1 MALTPS
7 GNPIALQDAGTNQSV
22 TTDPILLD
30 RTITVGSTSMNTMQ
44 AWTDIAYTPFGGT
57 TYYTTYV
64 KDLTGGNLYGYSP
77 SFSRTAWGFLSPGHG
92 ASSSSTLGPSGLLSF
107 HDGTGPT
114 SGSSGSYYSQSSTY
128 SGSGVMGS
136 QPAALFGGGPWGQT
150 PTTASGSSGQFHE
163 SFTQT
168 YSYQGRTNNGFGIN
182 ISNAGTSI
190 GSFGSSAPYDQQYW
204 TGSSGIKWN
213 VQQILWSKN
222 TKSNGAFPNL
232 NGPYNGSHE
241 TGSNAGNFVF
251 LFITRSDGQTVSD
264 SVANAYTAEEVFSHL
279 KIGTGTTVFKSHHS
293 GVSHSPGLSGIA
305 PTRYGRAAYT
315 SNSNIGFYY
324 FWQGVADSVIDNLGT
339 TGSRDFEIYGPRTS
353 VTYNNGIAEEHGGN
367 DSADVKAS
375 DYIKGGPSGFVA
387 AAHPSNNISSYS
399 TYGSAQIN
407 FSDYYGTTKMAGAS
421 TTVLGISNSNDTTSG
436 YYQAR
441 GAGAQGHDYY
451 YQYQVGNTLRPGFGA
466 FKDGGVNGT
475 VTAAP
480 LRSINNV
487 EQRITFAALQS
498 NPAGFY
504 MMLTMTPTSGNAS
517 DVIGPGDFTSFEWK
531 MPSNDPSRQ
540 TLTTYETGLTGQ
552 YSANIGVTFNTTVT
566 TATVSG
572 QLVPSRHLYWAW
584 PYSTYSS
591 TASNNLGR
599 YWATDGFSSN
609 SSWDRDFEIDF
620 S

>member
-1 MALTPS
+1 MTLTPS

-64 KDLTGGNLYGYSP
+64 KDLTGGTMYGYSP

-92 ASSSSTLGPSGLLSF
+92 AGSSSTLGTAGLLSF

-114 SGSSGSYYSQSSTY
+114 GGSSGTYYSQSSTY
-128 SGSGVMGS
+128 SGSSVMGS

-150 PTTASGSSGQFHE
+150 PTTQSGASGQFHE

-168 YSYQGRTNNGFGIN
+168 YSYQGRTHNGMGIN

-190 GSFGSSAPYDQQYW
+190 GSFGSAAPYDKQYW

-213 VQQILWSKN
+213 VQQILWGKN
-222 TKSNGAFPNL
+222 TKSSGAFPNL
-232 NGPYNGSHE
+232 NGPYSGSHE

-251 LFITRSDGQTVSD
+251 LFITRSDGQSVTD

-279 KIGTGTTVFKSHHS
+279 KIGTSSTVFKGGHS
-293 GVSHSPGLSGIA
+293 GEAHSPGLTGIS
-305 PTRYGRAAYT
+305 PTRSGRAAFT
-315 SNSNIGFYY
+315 SNQNIGFYY
-324 FWQGVADSVIDNLGT
+324 FWQGVSDTVINSLGT
-339 TGSRDFEIYGPRTS
+339 TGSRSFELYGPRST
-353 VTYNNGIAEEHGGN
+353 VTYNNGIAEEHGGD

-375 DYIKGGPSGFVA
+375 DYIKGGASGFIA
-387 AAHPSNNISSYS
+387 AAHPSNNITSYS
-399 TYGSAQIN
+399 PMGQGQIN
-407 FSDYYGTTKMAGAS
+407 FSDYYGTTQMAGAS
-421 TTVLGISNSNDTTSG
+421 NTVLGIGNSADPTSS
-436 YYQAR
+436 YYPPR
-441 GAGAQGHDYY
+441 GAGTYGHSYY
-451 YQYQVGNTLRPGFGA
+451 YQYQTGNTLRPGFGT

-475 VTAAP
+475 VTASP
-480 LRSINNV
+480 LRTINSV
-487 EQRITFAALQS
+487 EQRITYAALQS
-498 NPAGFY
+498 NPNGFY
-504 MMLTMTPTSGNAS
+504 MMLCMTPSSGNAS

-531 MPSNDPSRQ
+531 MPSNSTAPQ
-540 TLTTYETGLTGQ
+540 TITTYETGLTGQ
-552 YSANIGVTFNTTVT
+552 YSANIGVTFESTVT

-572 QLVPSRHLYWAW
+572 QLVPSRFMYWTW
-584 PYSTYSS
+584 PYSTYGQTSG
-591 TASNNLGR
+591 NNLGR
-599 YWATDGFSSN
+599 YWATDGFSSGIT
-609 SSWDRDFEIDF
+609 WDRDFEIDF